1 MKYLTRSIEL
11 PIARITQSVDS
22 NGKPQNLSRFN
33 QYADD
38 DYLKDLSADI
48 KRNGQIEPCCVRII
62 VPENGDTPALPT
74 SHDAMLLAIEAG
86 DIRFSLVTGNNR
98 FKAVQMFG
106 GKTVLCNIIDGSP
119 AELLNVAISEN
130 LSKPLSPVDYAISYL
145 RMTLPEA
152 MGGAGLKPQSVASR
166 CNVSLGTVRS
176 HLRLLELPRTFQQAL
191 HDADQN
197 TGMWSKDRDGEK
209 MHKLRPTKALALLD
223 EARKYAG
230 TIIDEKSD
238 PEGFTNHVNLALGR
252 VYTQFLEGYQGDAGP
267 KVPAGFWRLE
277 AVWPEGTRR
286 PEATTQNKP
295 DAESPNSGQ
304 TTENAPPKSGGI
316 EPQGTGEQPQSLKGT
331 GNAKPKKEKVELVQ
345 VGTFIGGLRKD
356 ITKAVGMHNPV
367 AMALQ
372 ALDVFIAH
380 MEKLTLDESEKIDE
394 YETSLSAAVLK
405 QALEHNRVLEQLQEY
420 SNIGKGK
427 AAGK

>member
-1 MKYLTRSIEL
+1 MKYIARSIEL

-33 QYADD
+33 QFADD
-38 DYLKDLSADI
+38 EYLKDLSNDI

-62 VPENGDTPALPT
+62 VAEGAETPALPIN
-74 SHDAMLLAIEAG
+74 HDALLLAIEAG
-86 DIRFSLVTGNNR
+86 DIRFALVTGNNR

-106 GKTVLCNIIDGSP
+106 GKTVLCNIIDGSQ

-209 MHKLRPTKALALLD
+209 MNKLRPTKALALLD

-277 AVWPEGTRR
+277 ATWPEGTRR

-295 DAESPNSGQ
+295 DAESPQSTQ
-304 TTENAPPKSGGI
+304 TTTEAPPSSGGI
-316 EPQGTGEQPQSLKGT
+316 KPQGDGEPQNLRVPPEPKV
-331 GNAKPKKEKVELVQ
+331 KKEKVELVQ
-345 VGTFIGGLRKD
+345 VAAFIGELRKGL
-356 ITKAVGMHNPV
+356 TQAVGPHNPV
-367 AMALQ
+367 AIAVQ
-372 ALDVFIAH
+372 ALDVYLAH
-380 MEKLTLDESEKIDE
+380 MLALTLDQSDLIAD
-394 YETSLSAAVLK
+394 YETAVSKACLK
-405 QALEHNRVLEQLQEY
+405 QAKEHNTLLEQLQEY
-420 SNIGKGK
+420 GSIGRGK

>member
-1 MKYLTRSIEL
+1 MKYLARSIEL

-22 NGKPQNLSRFN
+22 TGKPQNLSRFN

-62 VPENGDTPALPT
+62 VAEDAETPALPIN
-74 SHDAMLLAIEAG
+74 HDALLLAIEAG
-86 DIRFSLVTGNNR
+86 DIRFALVTGNNR

-106 GKTVLCNIIDGSP
+106 GKTVLCNIIDGSQ

-145 RMTLPEA
+145 RMTLPET

-166 CNVSLGTVRS
+166 CNVSLGTVRN

-197 TGMWSKDRDGEK
+197 TGMWAKDKDGEK
-209 MHKLRPTKALALLD
+209 MNKLRPTKALQLLD
-223 EARKYAG
+223 EARKYAA
-230 TIIDEKSD
+230 TIIDEKAD

-252 VYTQFLEGYQGDAGP
+252 VYTQFVDGYQGDAGP

-277 AVWPEGTRR
+277 AIWPEGTRK
-286 PEATTQNKP
+286 PETTQNKP
-295 DAESPNSGQ
+295 DVESPQATQN
-304 TTENAPPKSGGI
+304 TNEAPPTSGGI
-316 EPQGTGEQPQSLKGT
+316 KPQGDGETQNLRVSPEPKP
-331 GNAKPKKEKVELVQ
+331 PKKEKVEVVQ
-345 VGTFIGGLRKD
+345 IATFIGGLRKD
-356 ITKAVGMHNPV
+356 LVKAVGMHNPV
-367 AMALQ
+367 AMAAQ
-372 ALDVFIAH
+372 ALDVFLAH
-380 MEKLTLDESEKIDE
+380 MEKLTLDQSERIEE
-394 YETSLSAAVLK
+394 YETALSAAWLK
-405 QALEHNRVLEQLQEY
+405 QALEHNKVLEQLQEY
-420 SNIGKGK
+420 GSIGKGK

>member
-1 MKYLTRSIEL
+1 MKYLARSIEL

-33 QYADD
+33 QFADD
-38 DYLKDLSADI
+38 DYLKDLSNDI

-62 VPENGDTPALPT
+62 VPENGDTPTLPT

-98 FKAVQMFG
+98 YKAVQMFG
-106 GKTVLCNIIDGSP
+106 GKTVLCNIIDGSQ

-166 CNVSLGTVRS
+166 CNVSLGTVRNY
-176 HLRLLELPRTFQQAL
+176 LRLLELPRTFQQAI

-223 EARKYAG
+223 EARKYAA
-230 TIIDEKSD
+230 TIVDEKSD
-238 PEGFTNHVNLALGR
+238 PEGFANHVTLALGR
-252 VYTQFLEGYQGDAGP
+252 VYTQFVDGYQGDAGP
-267 KVPAGFWRLE
+267 KVPSGFWRAE
-277 AVWPEGTRR
+277 AIWPEGTRR
-286 PEATTQNKP
+286 PETTTQKP
-295 DAESPNSGQ
+295 DDSPQ
-304 TTENAPPKSGGI
+304 TTQTQTTNEAPPSSGGGI
-316 EPQGTGEQPQSLKGT
+316 KPQDGEPQNLRASQDPKP
-331 GNAKPKKEKVELVQ
+331 PKKEKVEVVQ
-345 VGTFIGGLRKD
+345 IATFIGGLRKD
-356 ITKAVGMHNPV
+356 LTKAVGLHNPV
-367 AMALQ
+367 AIAVQ
-372 ALDVFIAH
+372 ALDVFLAH
-380 MEKLTLDESEKIDE
+380 MEKLTLDQSERIDE
-394 YETSLSAAVLK
+394 YETALSAALLK
-405 QALEHNRVLEQLQEY
+405 QGLEHNKVLEQLQEF